1 MMFSVPLYFRVTQKV
16 SNSEAGAHSLP
27 SLFGNALG
35 GVFCGYFIKRYAT
48 QLGSKVLLTIN
59 GTEREST
66 SG

>member
-16 SNSEAGAHSLP
+16 SNTEAGAHSLP

-35 GVFCGYFIKRYAT
+35 GVFCGYFIKRYVT
-48 QLGSKVLLTIN
+48 HFGKEVLLTVN
-59 GTEREST
+59 RTERENT